1 MWFKTLK
8 FLSTFSQFRFWLSPK
23 ASLFQNCTTCRK
35 LSFGI
40 LMEDFRL
47 LVRKKKQ
54 FEGQVFTL
62 SIASFGGIGKSES
75 QIKDRNTWLCNQVCL
90 LKCKRFDWHS
100 DRTNQNLVD
109 FYQTEFEYRDIIHVI
124 KTYLGVIRV

>member
-90 LKCKRFDWHS
+90 LKCKRFDWHWS
-100 DRTNQNLVD
+100 HKSKLSWFLPNWIWVSRHYPCYKNLPWS
-109 FYQTEFEYRDIIHVI
+109 Y
-124 KTYLGVIRV
+124 